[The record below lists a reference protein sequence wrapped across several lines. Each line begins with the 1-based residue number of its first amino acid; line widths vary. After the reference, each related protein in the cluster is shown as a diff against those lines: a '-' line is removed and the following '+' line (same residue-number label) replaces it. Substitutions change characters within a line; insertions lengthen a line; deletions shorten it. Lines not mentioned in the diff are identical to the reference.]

1 MMLNRRSGDRHLRN
15 SPNSFQQDL
24 DCAVTR
30 HGVKVVTVKFSA
42 NDGNLADKLQAEAL
56 RGGTDILVLGLYSLS
71 RLGKLSLGGVTKDIL
86 ATSHMRIMFSH

>member
-1 MMLNRRSGDRHLRN
+1 M
-15 SPNSFQQDL
+15 
-24 DCAVTR
+24 
-30 HGVKVVTVKFSA
+30 KFSA

-86 ATSHMRIMFSH
+86 ATSYMPIMFSH